1 MNLDICNNIAEK
13 LKSESKPS
21 EIGVLSFSGTYDLSF
36 AFTKD
41 GIDELL
47 KNHSYLKPFIDE
59 VVDTVKYNA
68 FFLNS
73 LIISDGKGIS
83 KHIDVTLSKY
93 TDPIQVNA
101 EKVSIIY
108 LKVPDDMVGG
118 QLYIYDPDD
127 YTKVEKVKPKQGKLV
142 SFYGN
147 PHSVGTTFTD
157 YERISLVLES
167 YNCTEYAYSQIPRFK
182 ME

>member
-1 MNLDICNNIAEK
+1 MDLDTCNSIAEK
-13 LKSESKPS
+13 IKSESKPS
-21 EIGVLSFSGTYDLSF
+21 EIGPLSFSGTYDLSF
-36 AFTKD
+36 IFTKD

-47 KNHSYLKPFIDE
+47 KNYGYLKPFIDE
-59 VVDTVKYNA
+59 VIDTDKYNV

-83 KHIDVTLSKY
+83 RHIDVTISKY
-93 TDPIQVNA
+93 TDTMQKA

-118 QLYIYDPDD
+118 QLYIYDHDD
-127 YTKVEKVKPKQGKLV
+127 DTKVKKVKPKQGKLV

-167 YNCTEYAYSQIPRFK
+167 YNCTEYSYSQIPRFK